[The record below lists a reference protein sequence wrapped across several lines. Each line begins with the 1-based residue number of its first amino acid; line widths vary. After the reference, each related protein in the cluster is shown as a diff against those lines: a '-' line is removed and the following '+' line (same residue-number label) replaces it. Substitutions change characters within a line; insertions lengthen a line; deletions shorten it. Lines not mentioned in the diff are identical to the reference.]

1 MATPKNPVLSAL
13 KLYRVASA
21 ITGTLLVAITIL
33 FAVRLTSQQDL
44 WLAGPHGFLTFEHYQ
59 VDEAT
64 GNKLGLPTVGL
75 DLTTVVLIVHGWFY
89 MLYLYTDFRLWTLM
103 RWSFTRFL
111 IIAAGGVVPL
121 LSFFTERHYHQ
132 LALAES
138 ENASISQK

>member
-21 ITGTLLVAITIL
+21 ITGSLLVAITIL

-44 WLAGPHGFLTFEHYQ
+44 WLAGPHGFLTFESYQ
-59 VDEAT
+59 VDDL
-64 GNKLGLPTVGL
+64 GNKVGLPTVGL

-89 MLYLYTDFRLWTLM
+89 MLYLYTDFRLWSLM
-103 RWSFTRFL
+103 RWSFKRFL

-132 LALAES
+132 IAVAES
-138 ENASISQK
+138 ANASTSHK

>member
-13 KLYRVASA
+13 QLYRVASA
-21 ITGTLLVAITIL
+21 ITGSLLVAITIL

-44 WLAGPHGFLTFEHYQ
+44 WLAGPHGFLTFESYQ
-59 VDEAT
+59 VDDL
-64 GNKLGLPTVGL
+64 GNKVGLPTVGL

-89 MLYLYTDFRLWTLM
+89 MLYLYTDFRLWSLM
-103 RWSFTRFL
+103 RWSFKRFL

-132 LALAES
+132 LAVAES
-138 ENASISQK
+138 ANASTSQK

>member
-21 ITGTLLVAITIL
+21 ITGSLLVAITIL

-44 WLAGPHGFLTFEHYQ
+44 WLAGPHGFLTFESYQ
-59 VDEAT
+59 VDDL
-64 GNKLGLPTVGL
+64 GSKVGLPTVGL

-89 MLYLYTDFRLWTLM
+89 MLYLYTDFRLWSLM
-103 RWSFTRFL
+103 RWSFKRFL

-132 LALAES
+132 IAVAES
-138 ENASISQK
+138 ANASTSQK

>member
-1 MATPKNPVLSAL
+1 MATPKNPVRSAL

-21 ITGTLLVAITIL
+21 ITGSLLVAITIL

-44 WLAGPHGFLTFEHYQ
+44 WLAGPHGFLTFESYQ
-59 VDEAT
+59 VDDL
-64 GNKLGLPTVGL
+64 GNKVGLPTVGL

-89 MLYLYTDFRLWTLM
+89 MLYLYTDFRLWSLM
-103 RWSFTRFL
+103 RWSFKRFL

-132 LALAES
+132 IAVAES
-138 ENASISQK
+138 ANASTSQK

>member
-21 ITGTLLVAITIL
+21 ITGSLLVAITIL
-33 FAVRLTSQQDL
+33 FAVRVTSKQDL
-44 WLAGPHGFLTFEHYQ
+44 WLAGPHGFLTFESYQ
-59 VDEAT
+59 VDDL
-64 GNKLGLPTVGL
+64 GNKVGLPTVGL

-89 MLYLYTDFRLWTLM
+89 MLYLYTDFRLWSLM
-103 RWSFTRFL
+103 RWSFKRFL

-132 LALAES
+132 IAVAAS
-138 ENASISQK
+138 ANASTSQK

>member
-21 ITGTLLVAITIL
+21 ITGSLLVAITIL

-44 WLAGPHGFLTFEHYQ
+44 WLAGPHGFLTFESYQ
-59 VDEAT
+59 VDDL
-64 GNKLGLPTVGL
+64 GNKVGLPTVGL

-89 MLYLYTDFRLWTLM
+89 MLYLYTDFRLWSLM
-103 RWSFTRFL
+103 RWSFKRFL

-132 LALAES
+132 LAVAES
-138 ENASISQK
+138 ANASTSQK

>member
-13 KLYRVASA
+13 QLYRVASA
-21 ITGTLLVAITIL
+21 ITGSLLVAITIL

-44 WLAGPHGFLTFEHYQ
+44 WLAGPHGFLTFESYQ
-59 VDEAT
+59 VDDL
-64 GNKLGLPTVGL
+64 GNKVGLPTVGL

-89 MLYLYTDFRLWTLM
+89 MLYLYTDFRLWSLM
-103 RWSFTRFL
+103 RWSFKRFL

-132 LALAES
+132 IAVAES
-138 ENASISQK
+138 ANASTSQK

>member
-13 KLYRVASA
+13 RLYRVASA
-21 ITGTLLVAITIL
+21 ITGSLLVAITIL

-44 WLAGPHGFLTFEHYQ
+44 WLAGPHGFLTFESYQ
-59 VDEAT
+59 VDDL
-64 GNKLGLPTVGL
+64 GNKVGLPTVGL

-89 MLYLYTDFRLWTLM
+89 MLYLYTDFRLWSLM
-103 RWSFTRFL
+103 RWSFKRFL

-132 LALAES
+132 IAVAES
-138 ENASISQK
+138 ANASTSQK

>member
-21 ITGTLLVAITIL
+21 ITGSLLVAITIL

-44 WLAGPHGFLTFEHYQ
+44 WLAGPHGFLTFESYQ
-59 VDEAT
+59 VDDL
-64 GNKLGLPTVGL
+64 GNKVGLPTVGL

-89 MLYLYTDFRLWTLM
+89 MLYLYTDFRLWSLM
-103 RWSFTRFL
+103 RWSFKRFL

-132 LALAES
+132 IAVAES
-138 ENASISQK
+138 ANASTSQK